1 MSEKDTKG
9 VSIYH
14 SDTRAMR
21 KRFDNDVKRTTD
33 MFEGIFIDPFYND
46 NPSDHI
52 LNFPSGVVTTSAV
65 KESLL
70 KAVDK
75 GSQVS
80 INFTKKQVI

>member
-1 MSEKDTKG
+1 MCLD
-9 VSIYH
+9 V
-14 SDTRAMR
+14 R
-21 KRFDNDVKRTTD
+21 KRHKRSKHLSFRHTCNEDVKRTTD
-33 MFEGIFIDPFYND
+33 MFEGILIDPFDND